1 MKQEDV
7 AGKILV
13 ELLARKI
20 ISEDD
25 EFTTHDYLM
34 QAYAAGYN
42 FGRRQIKRRQPVAQY
57 DTNGTLVKIW
67 DSAFEASTAL
77 QIPRGSIY
85 DVVNGKIRKNRK
97 NPKLTAGGYMWRK
110 VNLKNPTAVEEKIG
124 SIQVKS
130 IRQVPKIHASK
141 ISRSSQ

>member
-1 MKQEDV
+1 MKQENV

-13 ELLARKI
+13 ELLNQKI

-25 EFTTHDYLM
+25 EFTVHDYLM

-42 FGRRQIKRRQPVAQY
+42 YGRLQTGRRQPVAQY
-57 DTNGTLVKIW
+57 DTKGNLIKIW
-67 DSAFEASTAL
+67 DSASEAGSAL
-77 QIPRGSIY
+77 KIPRGSIS
-85 DVVNGKIRKNRK
+85 DVANGRISKNRK

-110 VNLKNPTAVEEKIG
+110 VNLKNPNAVEERIG

-130 IRQVPKIHASK
+130 VRQVPKTHASK
-141 ISRSSQ
+141 ISQPSQ